1 MSVDSDNVTD
11 NLKSWHIDWTEQNL
25 GSFATNTYAFWKQQ
39 QQKKECICILSAL
52 YNYILK

>member
-25 GSFATNTYAFWKQQ
+25 DSFATNTYAFWKQ

>member
-11 NLKSWHIDWTEQNL
+11 NLKSWHIDWTEQNFD
-25 GSFATNTYAFWKQQ
+25 SFATNTYVFWKQ
-39 QQKKECICILSAL
+39 QQKKECISILNAL